1 MNRFFPVIIDPLE
14 RFWTVSSFRLAVPDH
29 FWMFFC
35 RTNRKNNDFLGAK
48 NLKKKST
55 KTKKT
60 KIVYFRFW
68 SQNRFPAGE
77 KIDFFSIFRNSR
89 KYFFS
94 ISGKKKSIVC
104 ALPYGSILSFS
115 SPAVRTS
122 NFKTNCG
129 AVCFSKK
136 KKVHKNGDTHALHE
150 GDRTNKYLH
159 ALPLSPPCILFQPDS
174 ARKSR

>member
-1 MNRFFPVIIDPLE
+1 MTFEPFFPVIIDPLE

-89 KYFFS
+89 KYFFRFRAKKS
-94 ISGKKKSIVC
+94 RLCVHCPMEAYCLFPHLRFELQTSKQTVARFVFQKKKRCTKTVTHTHFTK
-104 ALPYGSILSFS
+104 GTG
-115 SPAVRTS
+115 RTS
-122 NFKTNCG
+122 I
-129 AVCFSKK
+129 ACFASLPAMHI
-136 KKVHKNGDTHALHE
+136 VPTRL
-150 GDRTNKYLH
+150 RT
-159 ALPLSPPCILFQPDS
+159 
-174 ARKSR
+174 